1 MSKIISIEP
10 ITDNS
15 STYFALDGNYGEAQG
30 LVVIDTTKWSEDD
43 WTQIEEAGDS
53 ERAQVALSLTNKN
66 SQCIVILTPIRKG
79 KLNGRQVRSWFS
91 GQT

>member
-30 LVVIDTTKWSEDD
+30 MVVIDTTKWSEDD
-43 WTQIEEAGDS
+43 WTQIENAGDS
-53 ERAQVALSLTNKN
+53 ERAQVALDLTRKN
-66 SQCIVILTPIRKG
+66 
-79 KLNGRQVRSWFS
+79 
-91 GQT
+91 

>member
-30 LVVIDTTKWSEDD
+30 MVVIDTTKWSEDD
-43 WTQIEEAGDS
+43 WTQIENAGDS
-53 ERAQVALSLTNKN
+53 ERAQVALDLTTKN
-66 SQCIVILTPIRKG
+66 
-79 KLNGRQVRSWFS
+79 
-91 GQT
+91 

>member
-66 SQCIVILTPIRKG
+66 S
-79 KLNGRQVRSWFS
+79 
-91 GQT
+91 

>member
-30 LVVIDTTKWSEDD
+30 MVVIDTTKWSEDD
-43 WTQIEEAGDS
+43 WTQIEEASDS
-53 ERAQVALSLTNKN
+53 ERAQVALDLTRKN
-66 SQCIVILTPIRKG
+66 
-79 KLNGRQVRSWFS
+79 
-91 GQT
+91 

>member
-1 MSKIISIEP
+1 MGQLISIEP

-30 LVVIDTTKWSEDD
+30 MVVVDTTKWSEDD

-53 ERAQVALSLTNKN
+53 ERAQVALDLTNKN
-66 SQCIVILTPIRKG
+66 A
-79 KLNGRQVRSWFS
+79 
-91 GQT
+91 

>member
-30 LVVIDTTKWSEDD
+30 MVVIDTTKWSEDD
-43 WTQIEEAGDS
+43 WTQIEEASDS
-53 ERAQVALSLTNKN
+53 ERAQVALDLTTKN
-66 SQCIVILTPIRKG
+66 
-79 KLNGRQVRSWFS
+79 
-91 GQT
+91 

>member
-30 LVVIDTTKWSEDD
+30 MVVIDTTKWSEDD
-43 WTQIEEAGDS
+43 WTQIDEAGDS
-53 ERAQVALSLTNKN
+53 DRAQVALDLTNKYA
-66 SQCIVILTPIRKG
+66 QCIVILTPTRKG
-79 KLNGRQVRSWFS
+79 KPSGRQIRSWIS
-91 GQT
+91 G

>member
-66 SQCIVILTPIRKG
+66 A
-79 KLNGRQVRSWFS
+79 
-91 GQT
+91 